1 MLSRPL
7 WHANR
12 EVAPSRDALVA
23 KVPPCPADRP
33 YATRLAADRRREHA
47 DGWRKEFVRPT
58 RATGSTTRSSV

>member
-1 MLSRPL
+1 M
-7 WHANR
+7 
-12 EVAPSRDALVA
+12 A